1 MCLLDERQAGNSLA
15 CPERGSSVR
24 RDATK
29 VTERGLTMKAKFL
42 LCTLAL
48 GLGFMLALLAWLTG
62 RVYVVQA
69 NPGIRYVAP
78 DGALGGLCDSIAD
91 RCRRVQRALDVADPL
106 DEIRVTQG
114 IYTDTEGTVATID
127 KTVALLGGYD
137 DSFAIRDPDVY
148 RSVLDA
154 QRYGR
159 VVQISG
165 NISPTLDGFVITGG
179 NANDESRARGRGG
192 GIFSSGASPIIQN
205 NVITNNIAYTGTS
218 PWGHGGG
225 IYLYQASAS
234 AVIRGNRVLS
244 NTASTTYYGLG
255 GGMNLSESAAKVNGN
270 EISGNSAGRG
280 GAGVYLFDSDG
291 VTFEGNQVVGNTAI
305 VSPTGDS
312 YGGGLYVEF
321 TDPFTL
327 TNNVIARNRVNTAG
341 GGLHVYGYTGTSG
354 SAGTLVNNTIAQNNL
369 GGGGEG
375 VFLTGHTALT
385 FTNNIIVSHTYGI
398 YAHASCTATARYT
411 LFYDNTSGDTGGYGS
426 ISSSYATT
434 GHAPLF
440 MNPAGWNYHLL
451 AGSPAI
457 DAADPAGVP
466 PAPATDIDGQERP
479 IGLGVDI
486 GADEAQPPIFLPVL
500 FKLEAP

>member
-1 MCLLDERQAGNSLA
+1 
-15 CPERGSSVR
+15 
-24 RDATK
+24 
-29 VTERGLTMKAKFL
+29 MKAKFL
-42 LCTLAL
+42 LLTLAL
-48 GLGFMLALLAWLTG
+48 GLGFILVLLGWLTG
-62 RVYVVQA
+62 QVYVVRA
-69 NPGIRYVAP
+69 HPGIRYVTP
-78 DGALGGLCDSIAD
+78 DGDDGGLCDSIAN
-91 RCRRVQRALDVADPL
+91 RCRTVQRALDVADPF
-106 DEIRVTQG
+106 DEIRVTTG
-114 IYTDTEGTVATID
+114 IYTDTAGTVATID
-127 KTVALLGGYD
+127 KTVTLLGGYD
-137 DSFAIRDPDVY
+137 DSFTLRDPSTY

-154 QRYGR
+154 KRYGR

-192 GIFSSGASPIIQN
+192 GILSSGASPIIQN

-234 AVIRGNRVLS
+234 AVIRGNRVVS

-255 GGMNLSESAAKVNGN
+255 GGMSLSESAVKVSGN

-280 GAGVYLFDSDG
+280 GAGVYLHDSDG
-291 VTFEGNQVVGNTAI
+291 MTFEGNLVVGNTAV

-312 YGGGLYVEF
+312 YGGGLYFEF

-327 TNNVIARNRVNTAG
+327 TNNVIAQNRVNTAG
-341 GGLHVYGYTGTSG
+341 GGLYVYGSTDIWG

-375 VFLTGHTALT
+375 VFLAAYTTLT
-385 FTNNIIVSHTYGI
+385 LTNNIIVSHTYGI

-434 GHAPLF
+434 GHDPLF
-440 MNPAGWNYHLL
+440 MNAAGWNYHLL

-466 PAPATDIDGQERP
+466 PAPAVDMDGHKRP
-479 IGLGVDI
+479 IGLRVDI
-486 GADEAQPPIFLPVL
+486 GADEARFAIFLPVVL
-500 FKLEAP
+500 KNDAP

>member
-1 MCLLDERQAGNSLA
+1 
-15 CPERGSSVR
+15 
-24 RDATK
+24 
-29 VTERGLTMKAKFL
+29 MKTRFL
-42 LCTLAL
+42 LLTLAL
-48 GLGFMLALLAWLTG
+48 GLGFALALLGWLTG
-62 RVYVVQA
+62 RVYVVRA
-69 NPGIRYVAP
+69 YPGIRYVAP
-78 DGALGGLCDSIAD
+78 DGVAGGLCDSIAD
-91 RCRRVQRALDVADPL
+91 RCRRVQRALDVADPF
-106 DEIRVTQG
+106 DEIRVTRG
-114 IYTDTEGTVATID
+114 IYTDTAGTVATID
-127 KTVALLGGYD
+127 KTVTLLGGYD
-137 DSFAIRDPDVY
+137 DSFTLRDPSTY
-148 RSVLDA
+148 RSILDA
-154 QRYGR
+154 QRNGR

-179 NANDESRARGRGG
+179 NANDESRSRGRAG
-192 GIFSSGASPIIQN
+192 GILSSGASPIIQN

-234 AVIRGNRVLS
+234 AVISGNRVLS

-255 GGMNLSESAAKVNGN
+255 GGMSLFESAATVSGN

-280 GAGVYLFDSDG
+280 GAGVYLYDSDG

-305 VSPTGDS
+305 VSPTGES
-312 YGGGLYVEF
+312 YGGGLYVEY
-321 TDPFTL
+321 TGPFTL

-341 GGLHVYGYTGTSG
+341 GGLYVYGYTGTSG

-369 GGGGEG
+369 GGGAEG
-375 VFLTGHTALT
+375 VFLTGYTSLT
-385 FTNNIIVSHTYGI
+385 LTNNIVVSHTYGI
-398 YAHASCTATARYT
+398 YAHVNCTATARYT
-411 LFYDNTSGDTGGYGS
+411 LFYDNASGDTAGGGF
-426 ISSSYATT
+426 ISNSHATT
-434 GHAPLF
+434 GQDPLF

-486 GADEAQPPIFLPVL
+486 GADEAQPPIFLPVV
-500 FKLEAP
+500 FRNNAP